1 MRYHKYEFE
10 EVLIEG
16 RGLYPVK
23 AWVSGSL
30 NVRYGF
36 EEHRTP
42 VILDFQDLGDVFLT
56 FDDAERTSLDIDD
69 DDKETLDALATQ
81 VFNALDQ
88 EHILDEIYEAEFG

>member
-23 AWVSGSL
+23 AWVSGSV
-30 NVRYGF
+30 NIRYGF

-42 VILDFQDLGDVFLT
+42 VILDFQDLGDVVVVFADT
-56 FDDAERTSLDIDD
+56 EGTCIEIDD
-69 DDKETLDALATQ
+69 DDKETLDALALQ
-81 VFNALDQ
+81 IYPALDQ
-88 EHILDEIYEAEFG
+88 DHILDEIDEAEFG

>member
-1 MRYHKYEFE
+1 MRFHKYEFE

-23 AWVSGSL
+23 AWVSGSV

-42 VILDFQDLGDVFLT
+42 VILDFQDLGDVVVVFADT
-56 FDDAERTSLDIDD
+56 EGTCIEIDN

>member
-1 MRYHKYEFE
+1 MRFHKYEFE

-16 RGLYPVK
+16 RGLFPVK
-23 AWVSGSL
+23 AWVSGSV

-36 EEHRTP
+36 EEPRTL
-42 VILDFQDLGDVFLT
+42 VIVSFQDLGDVFLT
-56 FDDAERTSLDIDD
+56 FDDAEKTSLDIDD